1 MAKLSKELQALLPLT
16 DDSDSRVR
24 REAYWS
30 FLNLART
37 RSDATGILWEVATKG
52 LGDPEADIRASVAGS
67 IGGMSDWATLEDDSV
82 STIPEEVMDL
92 LIVGT
97 RDESPRV
104 RSKCASA
111 IGSWGSLR

>member
-24 REAYWS
+24 EEAYSS
-30 FLNLART
+30 FLDLARKIP
-37 RSDATGILWEVATKG
+37 DAADILWEVAMKG
-52 LGDPEADIRASVAGS
+52 LGDPESDIRASVAGS
-67 IGGMSDWATLEDDSV
+67 INLMAHRSRGDDSV

-97 RDESPRV
+97 RDESPQV
-104 RSKCASA
+104 RARCASA
-111 IGSWGSLR
+111 IGTWASKR